1 MDMLPGAI
9 RVLVDWIIMLL
20 GTVFTF
26 FEKKEEGEAAEDTT
40 AEA

>member
-9 RVLVDWIIMLL
+9 RVLVDWIIMLI
-20 GTVFTF
+20 GTVWTF
-26 FEKKEEGEAAEDTT
+26 FDKKEETS

>member
-9 RVLVDWIIMLL
+9 RVLVDWLIMIM
-20 GTVFTF
+20 GTIFTF
-26 FEKKEEGEAAEDTT
+26 FEKKEEDTS

>member
-9 RVLVDWIIMLL
+9 RVLLDWLIMLL

-26 FEKKEEGEAAEDTT
+26 FEKKEEGATEEA
-40 AEA
+40 